1 MTHKLVILMMM
12 RLYET
17 TDLQHGKL
25 IKDIT
30 SGDLGILTTRF
41 DMMKAWDEESAIW
54 AWDIYWTGPSMG
66 GESRVVPFIEKGILG
81 LLNGGAWLLIE
92 E

>member
-1 MTHKLVILMMM
+1 MMI
-12 RLYET
+12 RLYQT

-25 IKDIT
+25 IKDIA

-41 DMMKAWDEESAIW
+41 NVMDGLSEEDAIW
-54 AWDIYWTGPSMG
+54 AWNIYWSGPATD
-66 GESRVVPFIEKGILG
+66 EDNRVVPFIEQGILG
-81 LLNGGAWLLIE
+81 LLNGSAWLLLE